1 MVTPPMS
8 VIRKSMPIDILW
20 ESGGGLSGSRDV
32 CSVLKSYPTS
42 ELVVDGQVTEVG
54 SYNLMTISRETR
66 IVDNE
71 YYYSYV
77 IAAGSPSYSDQSYVV
92 SNTYANKD
100 ILSAAMKA
108 VGRERVLASIDF
120 KPFDSDDITITTD
133 QANKWTA
140 AMTLVIPAI
149 AALCGIVVVVRR
161 KHS

>member
-1 MVTPPMS
+1 M
-8 VIRKSMPIDILW
+8 
-20 ESGGGLSGSRDV
+20 
-32 CSVLKSYPTS
+32 
-42 ELVVDGQVTEVG
+42 
-54 SYNLMTISRETR
+54 
-66 IVDNE
+66 
-71 YYYSYV
+71 

-108 VGRERVLASIDF
+108 VGRERVLASIKF
-120 KPFDSDDITITTD
+120 KTFDSDDITITTD